1 MERYFLL
8 LLFLLI
14 LNLFDTIK
22 RQYCKLLQH
31 EGHFL
36 FCRHSLWE
44 LLLWRVIPV
53 CQKACFSPLHRPLL
67 SPRLAQG
74 EASGSIPTLIFIYIQ
89 RLGFGRLQKK
99 NHKESYSYVFIYLPK
114 YTIWKPERLR
124 FITGRWTFFL
134 IGGQIGEGRFDLC
147 REYHFKRRSS
157 FIWGSFFDDNVA

>member
-1 MERYFLL
+1 MERHFLL

-53 CQKACFSPLHRPLL
+53 CQKACFSPFHRPLL

-99 NHKESYSYVFIYLPK
+99 EPWRTIFICFHLSAKIYNLEARKTKVHYWEMNFFPNWRTNWRRQIRSLP
-114 YTIWKPERLR
+114 WVPL
-124 FITGRWTFFL
+124 
-134 IGGQIGEGRFDLC
+134 
-147 REYHFKRRSS
+147 
-157 FIWGSFFDDNVA
+157 